1 MTPQQTV
8 EAFIARIN
16 AMETESA
23 LGLLAEDIVYDNVPM
38 PTIHGRDA
46 TRTFLAQMP
55 YDAAEWIVHAI
66 AANGVTVLTERT
78 DRFHLGGKWLE
89 IRVMGTF
96 EVRDGSITHWRD
108 YFDLGQFMAQM
119 PAA

>member
-1 MTPQQTV
+1 MTPLQTV
-8 EAFIARIN
+8 ERFIAHIN
-16 AMETESA
+16 AMETASA
-23 LGLLAEDIVYDNVPM
+23 LALLAEDVVYDNVPM
-38 PTIHGRDA
+38 PTVHGREA
-46 TRTFLAQMP
+46 AAAFLAQLP

-66 AANGVTVLTERT
+66 AANGATVLTERT

-89 IRVMGTF
+89 IRVMGAF
-96 EVRDGSITHWRD
+96 EVADGQITHWRD

>member
-8 EAFIARIN
+8 ETFIARIN
-16 AMETESA
+16 AMQTESA
-23 LGLLAEDIVYDNVPM
+23 LALLADDVVYDNVPM

-46 TRTFLAQMP
+46 ARAFLAQLP

-66 AANGVTVLTERT
+66 AAHGDTVLTERT

-89 IRVMGTF
+89 IRVMGAF
-96 EVRDGSITHWRD
+96 VVQDGQITHWRD

-119 PAA
+119 PAG